1 MKPAHLTDAI
11 TEALEQRAA
20 PPGLASLAA
29 ACGAAVPTRARL
41 QWLAGWPSGYAALLT
56 DAFAELGL
64 LVTVRG
70 EQGHEQGQ
78 PSRW

>member
-1 MKPAHLTDAI
+1 MKMAHLTDAI

-29 ACGAAVPTRARL
+29 ARGTAVLTRARL
-41 QWLAGWPSGYAALLT
+41 QRLAGSQSDYAALLT

-64 LVTVRG
+64 LVTG
-70 EQGHEQGQ
+70 
-78 PSRW
+78 